1 MRYLALATDY
11 DGTLALH
18 GQVDEPTIE
27 SLERL
32 LATGRRLVMV
42 TGREL
47 DDLQAVFPRLDLFE
61 LVVAEN
67 GALLYRPSNKEETL
81 LAEPPSPQ
89 FVEEL
94 RRRGVE
100 RISVGR
106 SIVATWE
113 PHEKVVL
120 ETIRDLGLDLQVI
133 FNKGA
138 VMILPAGVNKATGLT
153 AALDL
158 LGLSPHNVVGVG
170 DAENDHAFL
179 KFCEFSVAV
188 ENALPAVK
196 ETADLTT
203 EADHSAGV
211 RELIEHLILD
221 DLSSFAD
228 RLSRHDLLLG
238 ERDGVDVRVPAFG
251 PTVLVCGPSGSGKS
265 TAVTRL
271 VESLVEQDYQFC
283 LVDPEGDYETFEGA
297 LVLGGADQPPAQEK
311 ILELLEKPRTSAI
324 VNLTGMKIPDRPPF
338 FLKLLGPLFQ
348 MRSRSGRPHWLVLDE
363 AHHLM
368 PSDWAPPA
376 GLLPEQLHNLLLITV
391 HPDLLAPPLLAR
403 IDTLL
408 VVGGNTAGTVKSF
421 CQAAGTA
428 IPSVRIPELSPGEVL
443 LWSRGSDQ
451 PPVQMRVHKSKTER
465 RRHRRKYIEGELPP
479 ERSFYFQ
486 GAEGKLNLRAQN
498 LKIFLQLAEGID
510 DDTWEY
516 HRRQG
521 DYSKWIRESIKD
533 DDLAAAVE
541 QVEHQDAVKP
551 SESRELVRTALEREY
566 MVDAP
571 VPLPV
576 PGAS

>member
-1 MRYLALATDY
+1 MRYLTLATDY

-27 SLERL
+27 ALERL
-32 LATGRRLVMV
+32 LATGRHLVMV

-47 DDLQAVFPRLDLFE
+47 GDLQSVFPRLDLFE

-67 GALLYRPSNKEETL
+67 GAVLYRPANKEVKL
-81 LAEPPSPQ
+81 LAEPPKPE

-94 RRRGVE
+94 GRRGVE

-113 PHEKVVL
+113 PYENVVL
-120 ETIRDLGLDLQVI
+120 ETIRDQGLELQVI

-153 AALDL
+153 AALDIM
-158 LGLSPHNVVGVG
+158 GLSPHNAVGVG
-170 DAENDHAFL
+170 DAENDHSFL
-179 KFCEFSVAV
+179 KLCEFSVAV
-188 ENALPAVK
+188 ANALPSVK

-203 EADHSAGV
+203 EGDHGAGV
-211 RELIEHLILD
+211 RELIEQLILD
-221 DLSSFAD
+221 DLASYAD
-228 RLSRHDLLLG
+228 RLTRHDLLLG
-238 ERDGVDVRVPAFG
+238 ESEGTDVRVPAYG

-271 VESLVEQDYQFC
+271 VESLVDQKYQFC
-283 LVDPEGDYETFEGA
+283 LIDPEGDYETFEGA
-297 LVLGGADQPPAQEK
+297 LVLGGPNLPPSRQE
-311 ILELLEKPRTSAI
+311 ILELLERPNSSAI

-348 MRSRSGRPHWLVLDE
+348 LRTRTGRPHWLVLDE

-368 PSDWAPPA
+368 PADWAPPS
-376 GLLPEQLHNLLLITV
+376 GVLPEQLRNLLMITV
-391 HPDLLAPPLLAR
+391 HPDLLAPALLAR
-403 IDTLL
+403 VDTLL
-408 VVGGNTAGTVKSF
+408 VVGANTAGTLKSF
-421 CQAAGTA
+421 CQAADVDV
-428 IPSVRIPELSPGEVL
+428 PPDDFPELEPGEL
-443 LWSRGSDQ
+443 MMWSRIGDARL
-451 PPVQMRVHKSKTER
+451 VKMRVHKCRTER

-479 ERSFYFQ
+479 ERSFYFH
-486 GAEGKLNLRAQN
+486 GPDGKLNLRAQN
-498 LKIFLQLAEGID
+498 LKMFLQLAEGVD
-510 DDTWEY
+510 DATWEF

-521 DYSKWIRESIKD
+521 DYSKWFRAAIKD
-533 DDLAAAVE
+533 DDLAAAVAE
-541 QVEHQDAVKP
+541 IETLDSVKP
-551 SESRELVRTALEREY
+551 IESRELLRTALERDY

-571 VPLPV
+571 GPLPV